1 MTKKQSYHHGDLRQA
16 LVSAALALL
25 QKKDKDVQSLSL
37 REVAREAGVSHTA
50 PYRHF
55 EDKAALLA
63 VIAEEGFTTFGEYLQ
78 SAVDQTPNQPIES
91 LLATGV
97 AYVRYA
103 LDHPTHFRIMF
114 SHCPPNQPIDS
125 SLYEVSTSTFQILV
139 DIIAAGQSA
148 QVIRMDQDAKFLA
161 LGKWA
166 LVHGIA
172 MLLLDGMLTTERNAQ
187 LALAESLV
195 KDGLVSLTIDR

>member
-1 MTKKQSYHHGDLRQA
+1 MAKKQSYHHGDLRQA

-25 QKKDKDVQSLSL
+25 QKKDVQSLSL
-37 REVAREAGVSHTA
+37 REVAREAGVSHAA

-63 VIAEEGFTTFGEYLQ
+63 AIAAEGFTKFGEYLQ
-78 SAVDQTPNQPIES
+78 NAVDQTPNQPVES

-103 LDHPTHFRIMF
+103 LDHPIHFRIMF
-114 SHCPPNQPIDS
+114 SHYPPNQPIDS

-148 QVIRMDQDAKFLA
+148 QIIRMDQDAEFLA
-161 LGKWA
+161 LGKWS

-172 MLLLDGMLTTERNAQ
+172 MLLLDGMLTTQRDAQ

-195 KDGLVSLTIDR
+195 RDSLVSLTI